1 MISRAERTTFAN
13 WWWTIDRWLLA
24 AIGLLAV
31 LGIVL
36 TMAGSPPVAERL
48 GLSTFFF
55 VHHQVMFLVPSLC
68 LLLATSFLSPR
79 DVRRAALVVF
89 IGGMVLIAAALVFG
103 HEVKAPNAGSS
114 ASSLR
119 SSSSRPS

>member
-48 GLSTFFF
+48 GLSTFYF
-55 VHHQVMFLVPSLC
+55 VHHQAYFSRHPSC
-68 LLLATSFLSPR
+68 RPATC
-79 DVRRAALVVF
+79 AA
-89 IGGMVLIAAALVFG
+89 
-103 HEVKAPNAGSS
+103 PPWWSSS
-114 ASSLR
+114 AAWC
-119 SSSSRPS
+119 